1 MSKPAAAKAKGELAK
16 VLTIESCADGVKKHH
31 VTENAHRVMQG
42 FYLMNAQAILS
53 QRGEEK
59 TRATVARVSV
69 SDYANAD
76 ANTPGFDVWLLD
88 NFQGVI
94 SRRTAFNYIQA
105 AVNAE
110 LKIGMGEKAAQR
122 AVVKFLEKLAAE
134 GKRLSDAYV
143 KALPEEAGEG
153 TKKPSDGK
161 EGTLTEQDR
170 AVQLVMPWFDDI
182 AKIAKEGSPFEEALY
197 EMRDEDFADAEHKL
211 RVAMD
216 TLVAVKKERAARAR
230 ARGTRAGK

>member
-1 MSKPAAAKAKGELAK
+1 MIKAGLWLMKARSLHALPPGERGQGRKSSAPGALDLKPTQETGFQTWFINANFDFAWRTGLEWIAGCRKLGLTPASEESDVDALEAAG
-16 VLTIESCADGVKKHH
+16 
-31 VTENAHRVMQG
+31 
-42 FYLMNAQAILS
+42 
-53 QRGEEK
+53 
-59 TRATVARVSV
+59 
-69 SDYANAD
+69 
-76 ANTPGFDVWLLD
+76 
-88 NFQGVI
+88 
-94 SRRTAFNYIQA
+94 
-105 AVNAE
+105 
-110 LKIGMGEKAAQR
+110 
-122 AVVKFLEKLAAE
+122 KLE
-134 GKRLSDAYV
+134 GKKWKDIL
-143 KALPEEAGEG
+143 ALPEEAGED